1 MSRRAVRKR
10 RHVEMGGRTA
20 SLVLVDDALAEAPF
34 DPHVDPTNG
43 RRGMYIQITD
53 EVHPMSD
60 APRFAATFGGVDMT
74 PGLRSTTFTDG
85 TNADPLCAITRVD
98 GEALT

>member
-1 MSRRAVRKR
+1 MPALFDEARVSRRAVRKR
-10 RHVEMGGRTA
+10 RHRVVRARDLERVGR
-20 SLVLVDDALAEAPF
+20 
-34 DPHVDPTNG
+34 
-43 RRGMYIQITD
+43 QIAQIIID
-53 EVHPMSD
+53 EELHPMRE
-60 APRFAATFGGVDMT
+60 APRFAAEVLQAEIRLAAMT